1 MSTHTIAF
9 ITSVSYFGM
18 FIGASAGGWF
28 SDRFGRKK
36 GLILVVT
43 FFSSFSLLSSLAWNP
58 EILGVFRFL
67 TSLGIGATTIV
78 ASTYISEFFPSATKG
93 KYQAI
98 CITIGICGIP
108 AAGWVAK
115 LVVPSASYGPAAG
128 IPHMPIVIQ
137 IAWYFPLVADGKNS
151 LIYVLATIVVAPM
164 PKLVRN
170 LKTPSISGF
179 GRAVRLL
186 RLAVYLSIRRGRY
199 FFSADLQKTG
209 RITEMAGHERK
220 KRTSTPHSA

>member
-1 MSTHTIAF
+1 MINVNASNRLNRLPFSRAHQAVLVILSFAYFFDFIDLNTFSYAAPSLLKEWNISTHTIAF

-43 FFSSFSLLSSLAWNP
+43 FFSTFSLLSSLAWNP
-58 EILGVFRFL
+58 EILGVFRFF

-115 LVVPSASYGPAAG
+115 LVVPSASYGWRFVFLFGAVG
-128 IPHMPIVIQ
+128 I
-137 IAWYFPLVADGKNS
+137 
-151 LIYVLATIVVAPM
+151 
-164 PKLVRN
+164 
-170 LKTPSISGF
+170 
-179 GRAVRLL
+179 
-186 RLAVYLSIRRGRY
+186 
-199 FFSADLQKTG
+199 FF
-209 RITEMAGHERK
+209 R
-220 KRTSTPHSA
+220 

>member
-1 MSTHTIAF
+1 MEHF
-9 ITSVSYFGM
+9 YSYH
-18 FIGASAGGWF
+18 
-28 SDRFGRKK
+28 RFYYVCLLFRNVYRRLCRRMVFRPFRKEK

-43 FFSSFSLLSSLAWNP
+43 FFSFFSLLSSLAWNP

-115 LVVPSASYGPAAG
+115 LVVPSASYGWRFIFLFGAVG
-128 IPHMPIVIQ
+128 I
-137 IAWYFPLVADGKNS
+137 
-151 LIYVLATIVVAPM
+151 
-164 PKLVRN
+164 
-170 LKTPSISGF
+170 
-179 GRAVRLL
+179 
-186 RLAVYLSIRRGRY
+186 
-199 FFSADLQKTG
+199 FF
-209 RITEMAGHERK
+209 R
-220 KRTSTPHSA
+220 